1 MVMIDRPHPFTGT
14 DRFWDMLP
22 LNDLWNPK
30 SDFDQQSA
38 EEIMTICRASESQ
51 PGANGTLKNFEQ
63 LFGFF
68 GAKIEN
74 DSSLVEQY
82 K

>member
-1 MVMIDRPHPFTGT
+1 
-14 DRFWDMLP
+14 
-22 LNDLWNPK
+22 
-30 SDFDQQSA
+30 
-38 EEIMTICRASESQ
+38 MTICRASESQ